1 MNKIVLSFTSINT
14 KLLSFYI
21 IFLKKIL
28 KKSNLNFIELNLP
41 KKKSRKTFLK
51 SPHVFKKAWEH
62 FEIKKYTKILI
73 LYNLEESKKN
83 SLLFFLVKNKVKQ
96 ILFKIK
102 ILK

>member
-1 MNKIVLSFTSINT
+1 MNKIVLSFTSINA
-14 KLLSFYI
+14 KLLNFYI

-28 KKSNLNFIELNLP
+28 KQSKLKFIELNLP
-41 KKKSRKTFLK
+41 KKKSKISLLK
-51 SPHVFKKAWEH
+51 SPHVYKKAWEH

-73 LYNLEESKKN
+73 LSNLEESKKN
-83 SLLFFLVKNKVKQ
+83 NLLYFLVKNKVKN